1 MTLVYGFTLRLVF
14 KNLLGYNF
22 SSSWLVGTEQG
33 LFVLLEV
40 PVSRLFVG
48 GDCQKLIHVFCGVLL
63 KFVLLVEGVVSQH
76 SRLEGVHLN
85 QIVSKGAHLTVL

>member
-1 MTLVYGFTLRLVF
+1 VTLVYRFALRLVF
-14 KNLLGYNF
+14 KNLLSYNF
-22 SSSWLVGTEQG
+22 SGSWLVGTEQG
-33 LFVLLEV
+33 LLVLLEV

-76 SRLEGVHLN
+76 SRLEGVHLI
-85 QIVSKGAHLTVL
+85 QIANKCAHLTVL